1 MDKQSENLRMDV
13 QEQKTA
19 EMPDVNELLKIL
31 IEANQEQAAQS
42 VAFLMEFMDS
52 MEEQLEGVNKELQAV
67 RTELNGLQ
75 NTPQMV
81 TVKERLSGM
90 IKWLEEKIHTMQAQ
104 IKIIKETLN
113 EKAGEVVANFKSHG
127 VSALSN
133 VTKLL
138 GVKEMLE
145 SLNATMEKEFSLME
159 KGLERI
165 NASEHKF
172 REAMQHVKN
181 AGRVLRGKEPLEAQY
196 PERGLFAA
204 MRKPYQS
211 MQNLY
216 ALGAAETK
224 HALAK
229 VERLQKAAKPAK
241 KEKETIADKL
251 KRFKEQKVAEEV
263 KQTVTQKGKGQ
274 EYGR

>member
-42 VAFLMEFMDS
+42 VAFLMEFDS

-75 NTPQMV
+75 NTPQSA

-90 IKWLEEKIHTMQAQ
+90 IKWLEEKVHTLQAQ
-104 IKIIKETLN
+104 IKNMKVTLN

-127 VSALSN
+127 VSTLSN
-133 VTKLL
+133 VTKVL
-138 GVKEMLE
+138 GIKGMLE
-145 SLNATMEKEFSLME
+145 SLNTTMEKEFSLME
-159 KGLERI
+159 KGIERV

-181 AGRVLRGKEPLEAQY
+181 AGRVLQGKEALETQY
-196 PERGLFAA
+196 PEKGLFAA

-211 MQNLY
+211 LKNLY
-216 ALGAAETK
+216 ALGATETK

-229 VERLQKAAKPAK
+229 VERLQNAAKPVK
-241 KEKETIADKL
+241 KEKESIADKL
-251 KRFKEQKVAEEV
+251 KRFKEQKAAEEV
-263 KQTVTQKGKGQ
+263 KQTVTQKAKGQ